1 MLLFD
6 VSGAYIMSTQTA
18 ITIAQSW
25 QDVDIESM
33 CAKVRVIAF
42 DLDTTL
48 ARSKMRMTE
57 EMGRRL
63 AALTHLST
71 VAIVSGGRFEQF
83 RTQVLDVLDGLDTPP
98 DRSRLH
104 LMPTS
109 GTRYFRWQKGE
120 WVCVYAHDLA
130 EQDRAQ
136 AIASL
141 ERHARELGIW
151 EERHW
156 GHRIEDRGSQITFSA
171 MGQQAPVEVKESWDP
186 TNEKKNALAMAVA
199 ADLPHLQVR
208 SGGSTSVDIS
218 ERGIDKAYAVRE
230 LASILGVSVHD
241 MMFIGD
247 RMDPEGNDYP
257 AALAGTMPI
266 RVHNPD
272 ETIAV
277 SDRIIALLSDRSS

>member
-1 MLLFD
+1 MTD
-6 VSGAYIMSTQTA
+6 QAAV
-18 ITIAQSW
+18 TIAQTW
-25 QDVDIESM
+25 QEADLESM
-33 CAKVRVIAF
+33 CARVHVIAF

-63 AALTHLST
+63 AILTRMST

-98 DRSRLH
+98 DRASLH

-109 GTRYFRWQKGE
+109 GTRYFRWNGNE
-120 WVCVYAHDLA
+120 WVCVYAHDLSSA
-130 EQDRAQ
+130 DRVA
-136 AIASL
+136 AIDSL
-141 ERHARELGIW
+141 QRHAKELGIW
-151 EERHW
+151 EERTW
-156 GHRIEDRGSQITFSA
+156 GDRIEDRGSQITFSA
-171 MGQQAPVEVKESWDP
+171 KGQQAPVEVKESWDP
-186 TNEKKNALAMAVA
+186 SNAKKNALAAAVA
-199 ADLPHLQVR
+199 QDLPHLQVR

-218 ERGIDKAYAVRE
+218 EQGIDKAYAVRE
-230 LASILGVSVHD
+230 LASILDVTVSD

-277 SDRIIALLSDRSS
+277 CDRIITLLSERSR

>member
-1 MLLFD
+1 MTD
-6 VSGAYIMSTQTA
+6 QATV
-18 ITIAQSW
+18 TIAQTW
-25 QDVDIESM
+25 QEVNLESV
-33 CAKVRVIAF
+33 CERAQVIAF

-63 AALTHLST
+63 ATLTQLSR

-83 RTQVLDVLDGLDTPP
+83 RAQVLDVLDGLDIPT
-98 DRSRLH
+98 DRTQLH

-109 GTRYFRWQKGE
+109 GTRYFRWNGE
-120 WVCVYAHDLA
+120 DWLCVYAHDLSD
-130 EQDRAQ
+130 QDRAA
-136 AIASL
+136 AINSL
-141 ERHARELGIW
+141 ERHAKELGIW
-151 EERHW
+151 EEHTW

-171 MGQQAPVEVKESWDP
+171 MGQQAPVEIKESWDP
-186 TNEKKNALAMAVA
+186 SNEKKNALASAVA
-199 ADLPHLQVR
+199 KDLPHLQVR

-218 ERGIDKAYAVRE
+218 EQGIDKAYAVRE
-230 LASILGVSVHD
+230 LASLLDVAVNDIV
-241 MMFIGD
+241 FIGD

-277 SDRIIALLSDRSS
+277 SDRIIALLSKEDSPKDEQ